1 MARNKYP
8 EETVKKILD
17 TALKLFLEKGYEHT
31 TVQDIVDNLGG
42 LSKGAIYH
50 HFKSKEDIFI
60 AASDY
65 LFSQDPTDRWG
76 IIRDDP
82 KLTALEKIRS
92 LFLETMGNSS
102 EAAFRDFA
110 VVQANT
116 PRFLVSRM
124 QRSVGITA
132 PEYIQPILKQAV
144 AEGALQTDFPK
155 ELAQVLILL
164 ANIWMDA
171 SVFPASDGD
180 YVRRLF
186 FLMELLE
193 KYGVTDFFN
202 EELTE
207 SINENIVQSYN
218 QKLKE
223 QQA

>member
-50 HFKSKEDIFI
+50 HFRSKEDIFI

-82 KLTALEKIRS
+82 KLTALEKIRG
-92 LFLETMGNSS
+92 LFLESMGNQS

-116 PRFLVSRM
+116 PRFLASRM

-132 PEYIQPILKQAV
+132 PEYIQPILEQAV
-144 AEGALQTDFPK
+144 TEGAMQTGFPK

-180 YVRRLF
+180 YMRKLF